1 MKSAIGLEVMPS
13 VDLGCETEAAGW
25 ARLFVCLCEVTLHAS
40 ARKRASGK
48 KKKVC
53 VRARGG
59 AARARYGWVPPQRAP
74 AQGGAGGGR
83 GGVEGVGRGSSAGT
97 ARRPPAV
104 AGAGAAAPCRPP
116 SSRPSMPT
124 SCRICA
130 RAPRA
135 RSTRSRWSPARTPR
149 RRARWRARSRRTC
162 SAASL
167 RSSSPRCTCSTRSRR
182 TSGARMCPSS
192 RLRWRPSS
200 KRRACA
206 RRVTIR
212 GARSRVRRALTP
224 QRAASGPADCPRP
237 RPRRWPPRA
246 FVRAV
251 TRALYSTCVAPPAQ
265 P

>member
-1 MKSAIGLEVMPS
+1 MPS

-25 ARLFVCLCEVTLHAS
+25 VRLFVFVRGHFACELGAYFRR
-40 ARKRASGK
+40 ARAKTRERK
-48 KKKVC
+48 KKKCVC
-53 VRARGG
+53 VRAW
-59 AARARYGWVPPQRAP
+59 APRARGT
-74 AQGGAGGGR
+74 GGCRHSALLRRGERGGGR